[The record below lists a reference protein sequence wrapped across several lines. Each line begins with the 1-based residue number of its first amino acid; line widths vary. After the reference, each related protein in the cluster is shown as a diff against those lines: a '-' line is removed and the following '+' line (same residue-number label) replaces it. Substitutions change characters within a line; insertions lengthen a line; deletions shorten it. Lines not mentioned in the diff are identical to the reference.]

1 MKTLDVKFQFTFE
14 KPEDEVFFAFSYP
27 FSYEENQKL
36 MEKYEQMYSADP
48 DIYFHRELLIR
59 SLQERDVD
67 LITISSHEGKLA
79 ENEST
84 LDENLFPCLG
94 EKPRARKFRTNKPVI
109 LITARV
115 HPGETPA
122 SHTMNGILE
131 FILDKKDVR
140 AQLLRNY
147 FVFMFV
153 PMINP
158 DGVANGHYR
167 MDTLNQNLN
176 RYYKNPD
183 VKKQP
188 AIFGIK
194 ELVKYLNSENRISFY
209 CDLHAHAAKK
219 GCFLYGNALEY
230 IMQVMITGN
239 F

>member
-1 MKTLDVKFQFTFE
+1 VKTLDVKFSFTFE

-36 MEKYEQMYSADP
+36 MEKYEQMYSTDP

-67 LITISSHEGKLA
+67 LITISSHEGKLT
-79 ENEST
+79 EYEST

-131 FILDKKDVR
+131 FILDK
-140 AQLLRNY
+140 
-147 FVFMFV
+147 
-153 PMINP
+153 
-158 DGVANGHYR
+158 
-167 MDTLNQNLN
+167 
-176 RYYKNPD
+176 
-183 VKKQP
+183 
-188 AIFGIK
+188 
-194 ELVKYLNSENRISFY
+194 
-209 CDLHAHAAKK
+209 
-219 GCFLYGNALEY
+219 
-230 IMQVMITGN
+230 
-239 F
+239 